1 MRFDDIFR
9 PKVCSAT
16 VISYHSDALDYI
28 EPLLTSSQGCGSC
41 SHNTVKWCHDQG
53 RLLGHLSLTV
63 LVEMMKLKKRLWITD
78 FTVNPV
84 SHHYKNINSV
94 LEADGSITGVS
105 SLLLIV
111 VLFIPVVSNP

>member
-53 RLLGHLSLTV
+53 RPAGSPQFDSFGGDDEIKKKALDNRLYSKPSQPSL
-63 LVEMMKLKKRLWITD
+63 
-78 FTVNPV
+78 
-84 SHHYKNINSV
+84 
-94 LEADGSITGVS
+94 
-105 SLLLIV
+105 
-111 VLFIPVVSNP
+111 